1 MINMT
6 NINNF
11 NAFANISNTLN
22 TNPKSSTLE
31 IEKDEVNVQIT
42 AFTKKVEGDYSTYS
56 AAELSELSY
65 NEIKKNYE
73 EIKKELDSRMKESQ
87 DILNSESF
95 KNYQKRFLISNPS
108 EIRGGSKDQEVYF
121 NEVTS
126 NFMNEDKIT
135 DNMLDKQYGEVTRVN
150 KETQELLN
158 FNDKFKIVNYFDN
171 DEINRA
177 IYSNYEDNAQVF
189 YDYSDPVDLDGS
201 NGFFAGSS
209 YSIQGTDLKQI
220 VQSIEDAIE
229 FIDAHGFISSDK
241 QFDNQ
246 YGYNHGFIISGEEIT
261 ISNKTFSLYEVK
273 KSVKNDYSK
282 NEDNQIKENTE
293 VASKTEEIENEDIK
307 PDYNT
312 YSATQLRQI
321 TFDEAKKN
329 YEDLKKILD
338 DSLKNISSLN
348 KKDTDNLL
356 AFKAQLE
363 KVAYLKDDTLNETIY
378 NKLQNIE
385 DPKVT
390 VWSNLAIN
398 ENIENLQNGN
408 LDSIIIDGLLIYPSD
423 IQKNED
429 NKDNDENQKEDK
441 NPPNTQQ
448 VDAKAL
454 NLDSIIDIVEKSAK
468 NAGQT
473 PPKTYNKNIIEA
485 YSNFISQYN
494 EIKNNLFS

>member
-1 MINMT
+1 M
-6 NINNF
+6 
-11 NAFANISNTLN
+11 
-22 TNPKSSTLE
+22 
-31 IEKDEVNVQIT
+31 V
-42 AFTKKVEGDYSTYS
+42 
-56 AAELSELSY
+56 
-65 NEIKKNYE
+65 
-73 EIKKELDSRMKESQ
+73 
-87 DILNSESF
+87 
-95 KNYQKRFLISNPS
+95 LI
-108 EIRGGSKDQEVYF
+108 
-121 NEVTS
+121 
-126 NFMNEDKIT
+126 
-135 DNMLDKQYGEVTRVN
+135 
-150 KETQELLN
+150 
-158 FNDKFKIVNYFDN
+158 
-171 DEINRA
+171 
-177 IYSNYEDNAQVF
+177 
-189 YDYSDPVDLDGS
+189 
-201 NGFFAGSS
+201 GFFAGSS

-220 VQSIEDAIE
+220 VQSIEDATE
-229 FIDAHGFISSDK
+229 FMDAHGFIQSNK
-241 QFDNQ
+241 QFDSQ
-246 YGYNHGFIISGEEIT
+246 YGYNHGFMISGKEIT

-273 KSVKNDYSK
+273 KSVNNDYSK
-282 NEDNQIKENTE
+282 NENNQIKENTE
-293 VASKTEEIENEDIK
+293 VDSKTEEIENEDIK

-312 YSATQLRQI
+312 YSAAQLRQI

-329 YEDLKKILD
+329 YEDLKRILD
-338 DSLKNISSLN
+338 DSLKNISTLN
-348 KKDTDNLL
+348 KKDTDNIL

-385 DPKVT
+385 DPKVA
-390 VWSNLAIN
+390 VWSNLVIN

-408 LDSIIIDGLLIYPSD
+408 LDSIIIDGLLVYPSD